1 MIRSMTGF
9 GDASAQEN
17 GVHYFVELRS
27 VNNKYC
33 KVSLRLP
40 ESLQGLE
47 PALDSLLRSKLSRGS
62 ITLTLKCTDTSEA
75 AAYNINQKALQR
87 YIDQLRSAPS
97 VASGHV
103 TLDAAALLELPGV
116 LQPPADEEQRLTNAR
131 RACMPLIEESLTHL
145 IAMRQREGIAL
156 GEELITRHAAIVERL
171 EEIKTLAPRVV
182 AEYERRLKERI
193 EALLNE
199 AGRRAEPGDLVREVA
214 VYAEKTDIAE
224 EITRLGE
231 HMIHFAELIRSEDD
245 RPLGRT
251 MDFVAQEML
260 REANTI
266 ASKSP
271 DARIG
276 RLIVEIKGEID
287 RIKEQVQNAE

>member
-9 GDASAQEN
+9 GDASAQQG

-27 VNNKYC
+27 VKNKYC

-47 PALDSLLRSKLSRGS
+47 PQLDSLLRSRLSRGS
-62 ITLTLKCTDTSEA
+62 ITLTLKCTDTSES
-75 AAYNINQKALQR
+75 AAYNVNQNALQR

-97 VASGHV
+97 VKSGHV

-116 LQPPADEEQRLTNAR
+116 LQPPADEEQRLTDAR
-131 RACMPLIEESLTHL
+131 QATMPLVEESLTHL
-145 IAMRQREGIAL
+145 IAMRQREGHAL
-156 GEELITRHAAIVERL
+156 GEELLTRQAAIVERL
-171 EEIKTLAPRVV
+171 EEIKQLAPGVV
-182 AEYERRLKERI
+182 EQYERRLKERI
-193 EALLNE
+193 EALLGE
-199 AGRRAEPGDLVREVA
+199 ADHRAEPGDLVREIA
-214 VYAEKTDIAE
+214 VYAEKSDIAE
-224 EITRLGE
+224 EISRLGE
-231 HMIHFAELIRSEDD
+231 HMTHFAELIRSDD
-245 RPLGRT
+245 ERPLGRT
-251 MDFVAQEML
+251 LDFVAQEML

-287 RIKEQVQNAE
+287 RIKEQVQNVE

>member
-9 GDASAQEN
+9 GDASAQHD

-33 KVSLRLP
+33 KVTLRLP

-47 PALDSLLRSKLSRGS
+47 PSLDALLRSKLSRGS

-75 AAYNINQKALQR
+75 AAYNINQNALQR
-87 YIDQLRSAPS
+87 YIDQLRAAPS
-97 VASGHV
+97 VAEGHA
-103 TLDAAALLELPGV
+103 TLDAASLLELPGV
-116 LQPPADEEQRLTNAR
+116 LQPPADEEERLLNAR
-131 RACMPLIEESLTHL
+131 RATLPLVEESLTHL
-145 IAMRQREGIAL
+145 IAMRQREGIGL
-156 GEELITRHAAIVERL
+156 GEELLSRSEAIVERL
-171 EEIKTLAPRVV
+171 EEIKTLAPGVV
-182 AEYERRLKERI
+182 AEYQRRLKERI
-193 EALLNE
+193 ESLLDD
-199 AGRRAEPGDLVREVA
+199 AGRQAEPGDLVREIA

-231 HMIHFAELIRSEDD
+231 HMTHFAELIRSEDD

-251 MDFVAQEML
+251 LDFVAQEML

>member
-9 GDASAQEN
+9 GDASAQDT

-47 PALDSLLRSKLSRGS
+47 PQLDSMLRSRLSRGS
-62 ITLTLKCTDTSEA
+62 ITLTLKCTDTSES
-75 AAYNINQKALQR
+75 AAYNINQNALQR

-97 VASGHV
+97 VASGDV
-103 TLDAAALLELPGV
+103 TLDASSLLELPGV
-116 LQPPADEEQRLTNAR
+116 LQPPADEEERLTNAR
-131 RACMPLIEESLTHL
+131 RATMPLVEESLTHL
-145 IAMRQREGIAL
+145 MAMRQREGLAL
-156 GEELITRHAAIVERL
+156 GEELLGRQTAIVERL
-171 EEIKTLAPRVV
+171 EEIEGLAPGVV
-182 AEYERRLKERI
+182 AQYERRLKDRI
-193 EALLNE
+193 EALLSE
-199 AGRRAEPGDLVREVA
+199 ANHRAEPGDLVREIA

-231 HMIHFAELIRSEDD
+231 HMIHFGELIRSDD
-245 RPLGRT
+245 ERPLGRT
-251 MDFVAQEML
+251 LDFVTQEML

-287 RIKEQVQNAE
+287 RIKEQVQNVE